1 MSTLVN
7 LVLAVVLNLFSYG
20 NIPHTGVVTSSLEMS
35 RTVKHQAYQLED
47 LRTHYLIT
55 KEEVTQHTIGFN

>member
-20 NIPHTGVVTSSLEMS
+20 NIPNTDVTASPLEIS
-35 RTVKHQAYQLED
+35 RTEKHQAYQLED

-55 KEEVTQHTIGFN
+55 KEEVTQHTIGTH

>member
-20 NIPHTGVVTSSLEMS
+20 NIHNTGVTASSLEVS
-35 RTVKHQAYQLED
+35 RTEKHQAYKLED

-55 KEEVTQHTIGFN
+55 KEEVSQQTIGIH

>member
-20 NIPHTGVVTSSLEMS
+20 NIQQTNAVASHLETS
-35 RTVKHQAYQLED
+35 RTVKCNVYQLED
-47 LRTHYLIT
+47 LRSNYVIT
-55 KEEVTQHTIGFN
+55 KEELTQNNLGIN

>member
-20 NIPHTGVVTSSLEMS
+20 NIHQSNVIASSLEFS
-35 RTVKHQAYQLED
+35 RTVKHHVYKLED
-47 LRTHYLIT
+47 LRSHYLIT
-55 KEEVTQHTIGFN
+55 KEEVTQHTIGIN

>member
-20 NIPHTGVVTSSLEMS
+20 NIPHTGVVVSSLEMS
-35 RTVKHQAYQLED
+35 RTVKHQAYKLED

-55 KEEVTQHTIGFN
+55 KEEVAQQTIGIH

>member
-20 NIPHTGVVTSSLEMS
+20 NISHTGVITSSLEES
-35 RTVKHQAYQLED
+35 RTAKHQAYQLED
-47 LRTHYLIT
+47 LRTQYLIT
-55 KEEVTQHTIGFN
+55 KEEVTQYTIGTH